1 MEGSTTSSTHT
12 CSLPLTA
19 PDHDDV
25 DEHNMWNPTLGA
37 LLSRGYRRVYGAV
50 LDDESLGRTALSCH
64 SALDILCSK
73 DVCALNDVTVCAI
86 SVTV

>member
-1 MEGSTTSSTHT
+1 MLTSTTCGIPHWGLF
-12 CSLPLTA
+12 C
-19 PDHDDV
+19 HV
-25 DEHNMWNPTLGA
+25 DIGVFM
-37 LLSRGYRRVYGAV
+37 GAV
-50 LDDESLGRTALSCH
+50 LDDESFGRTALSCH